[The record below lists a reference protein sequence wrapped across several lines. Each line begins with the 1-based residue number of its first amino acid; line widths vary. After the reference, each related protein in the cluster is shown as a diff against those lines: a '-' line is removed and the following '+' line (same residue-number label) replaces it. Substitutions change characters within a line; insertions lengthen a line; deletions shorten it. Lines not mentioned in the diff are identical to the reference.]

1 MNKYAFFAGNVTNSL
16 LLLSNIQFIESRVYE
31 DEDTPETGLDTK
43 QDSAKENLSQPQKE
57 HKFKTDIGNALSAGA
72 VFIQN
77 AFEKVEVIIF
87 LKFINLKTK
96 NHNKTN
102 NNFLV

>member
-1 MNKYAFFAGNVTNSL
+1 MPKICSQDFQHSIFFSILFVGNVTNSL

-31 DEDTPETGLDTK
+31 DEDTTDTRLDTI
-43 QDSAKENLSQPQKE
+43 QDSEKENLSQPQKE

-77 AFEKVEVIIF
+77 AFEKVKVIVF
-87 LKFINLKTK
+87 FK
-96 NHNKTN
+96 
-102 NNFLV
+102 

>member
-1 MNKYAFFAGNVTNSL
+1 MPKICSQDFQHSIFFSILFVGNVTNSL

-31 DEDTPETGLDTK
+31 DEDTTDTRLDTI
-43 QDSAKENLSQPQKE
+43 QDSEKENLSQPQKE

-77 AFEKVEVIIF
+77 AFEKVEVIVF
-87 LKFINLKTK
+87 FK
-96 NHNKTN
+96 
-102 NNFLV
+102 

>member
-1 MNKYAFFAGNVTNSL
+1 MNKYTFFAGNVTNSL

-77 AFEKVEVIIF
+77 AFEKVEVIILF
-87 LKFINLKTK
+87 R
-96 NHNKTN
+96 
-102 NNFLV
+102 